1 MKQLIS
7 FIMVLPFLIYFM
19 YQPIFNHIAHL
30 EHMYLEMV
38 IDQGI
43 EKAAVEGRFTQ
54 EIITAMK
61 DDIKDNLNFNDEQIS
76 FEGTQSLTPRGQYI
90 WGKISVPD
98 QQFSFLPLLFG
109 NGTRLKFYG
118 YAQQM
123 SEYVER

>member
-1 MKQLIS
+1 MKQIIS

-30 EHMYLEMV
+30 EHMYLETV

-61 DDIKDNLNFNDEQIS
+61 DDIKNNLNFSDEQIS
-76 FEGTQSLTPRGQYI
+76 FEGTQSLTPRGGYI

-98 QQFSFLPLLFG
+98 QQFSLLPQLFG
-109 NGTRLKFYG
+109 NRTKLKFYG
-118 YAQQM
+118 YARQM

>member
-7 FIMVLPFLIYFM
+7 FLMVLPFLVYFV

-30 EHMYLEMV
+30 EHMYLEII

-43 EKAAVEGRFTQ
+43 EKAAVEGRFTP
-54 EIITAMK
+54 EIITEMK
-61 DDIKDNLNFNDEQIS
+61 QDIMDNLHFSDDEIL

-90 WGKISVPD
+90 KGKVSVPE
-98 QQFSFLPLLFG
+98 QQLSFLPGLFG
-109 NGTRLKFYG
+109 NNTRHKFYG